1 MGKCNSDKKVA
12 VNIPIMKPHTKSE
25 INDVI
30 FLKKLSTLQE
40 IIYKRAIHIS
50 KDYQDAKVEM
60 LVELSRSA
68 LFNATQGNDIFVNQD
83 EQLYSKRKNFI
94 SNALGDLYAMN
105 RPIKELS
112 FNDIFSED
120 ELENVCNLST
130 ECIKILKSIQETDK
144 SLFNKQ

>member
-1 MGKCNSDKKVA
+1 
-12 VNIPIMKPHTKSE
+12 
-25 INDVI
+25 
-30 FLKKLSTLQE
+30 
-40 IIYKRAIHIS
+40 
-50 KDYQDAKVEM
+50 
-60 LVELSRSA
+60 
-68 LFNATQGNDIFVNQD
+68 
-83 EQLYSKRKNFI
+83 
-94 SNALGDLYAMN
+94 MN